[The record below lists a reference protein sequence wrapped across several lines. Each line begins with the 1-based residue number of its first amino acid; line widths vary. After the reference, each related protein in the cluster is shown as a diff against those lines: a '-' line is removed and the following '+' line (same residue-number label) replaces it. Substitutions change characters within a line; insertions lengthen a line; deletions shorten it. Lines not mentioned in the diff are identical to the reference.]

1 MELKDIESAI
11 EEIQA
16 IKTSKAQI
24 DILWKIGNPKSEMYD
39 ILYKIEST
47 KMQEAIKKTLATLE
61 AAKVKKNQ
69 KFDLEIETIR
79 QSLRSTLLSTLNK
92 TC

>member
-24 DILWKIGNPKSEMYD
+24 DILWKIGNSKSEMYE
-39 ILYKIEST
+39 ILYKVESI
-47 KMQEAIKKTLATLE
+47 KMQEAIKKTLAALE
-61 AAKVKKNQ
+61 AAKVKKIGKNGLSALREQISTDNLQ
-69 KFDLEIETIR
+69 K
-79 QSLRSTLLSTLNK
+79 
-92 TC
+92 